1 MVVGLFGL
9 YHIYLEAF
17 STMPGFFYE
26 PIDRK
31 TFFKASGVLT
41 ATALMSRTLNANQK
55 TDESSQV
62 RIALLSDTHIPADV
76 NEAYRGFRPA
86 ENLRVVV
93 AHVAESAPAAAL
105 INGDAARLAGS
116 EADYRELKS
125 LLQPLAHKT
134 PIHIGLGNH
143 DDRRNF
149 FKIFPA
155 TEKSAVEGKH
165 VSIFEAA
172 GTRFIVL
179 DSLLYVNKVAGL
191 LGKATRS
198 WLKTYLQ
205 EVDKKPTL
213 FFVHHTL
220 SDGDGSLLDF
230 DRFFEIVRPHKQ
242 IKAIF
247 YGHSHRYHV
256 EQKDHVYLINQP
268 ALGYNFNDN
277 EPVGWLDATFSPKG
291 VDLTL
296 RAIAGNKKGNDETK
310 AIVWA

>member
-1 MVVGLFGL
+1 
-9 YHIYLEAF
+9 
-17 STMPGFFYE
+17 MPGFFYE

-41 ATALMSRTLNANQK
+41 TTALISRTLGANQK
-55 TDESSQV
+55 TDGSNKT
-62 RIALLSDTHIPADV
+62 RIALLSDTHVPADV

-93 AHVAESAPAAAL
+93 EQVAESVPAAAL

-125 LLQPLAHKT
+125 LLQPLAHET

-155 TEKSAVEGKH
+155 TEKSAVDGKH
-165 VSIFEAA
+165 VSVFESA
-172 GTRFIVL
+172 GTRFIIL

-198 WLKTYLQ
+198 WLKTYLDQ
-205 EVDKKPTL
+205 ASRKPTL

-220 SDGDGSLLDF
+220 GDEDSNLLDF
-230 DRFFEIVRPHKQ
+230 DRFFEIVRPHRHV
-242 IKAIF
+242 KAIF
-247 YGHSHRYHV
+247 YGHSHRYHIK
-256 EQKDHVYLINQP
+256 QKEHIYLINQP
-268 ALGYNFNDN
+268 ARGYNFSDN
-277 EPVGWLDATFSPKG
+277 EPVGWLDATFSPQG

-296 RAIAGNKKGNDETK
+296 RAIAGNKKGNGETK
-310 AIVWA
+310 VIAWA

>member
-1 MVVGLFGL
+1 
-9 YHIYLEAF
+9 
-17 STMPGFFYE
+17 MPGFFYE
-26 PIDRK
+26 PIGRK
-31 TFFKASGVLT
+31 TFFKASGMLT
-41 ATALMSRTLNANQK
+41 ATALMSRAFGANQK
-55 TDESSQV
+55 TDESNQT

-76 NEAYRGFRPA
+76 NEVYRGFRPA

-93 AHVAESAPAAAL
+93 EQVAESAPTAAL

-116 EADYRELKS
+116 EADYHELKS

-155 TEKSAVEGKH
+155 KKKSTVNGKH
-165 VSIFEAA
+165 VSVFDAA
-172 GTRFIVL
+172 GTRFIIL
-179 DSLLYVNKVAGL
+179 DSLLYVNKTAGL

-198 WLKTYLQ
+198 WLKTYLDQ
-205 EVDKKPTL
+205 ASRKPTL

-220 SDGDGSLLDF
+220 GDEDSHLLDF
-230 DRFFEIVRPHKQ
+230 DRFFEIVRPHRHV
-242 IKAIF
+242 KAIF

-256 EQKDHVYLINQP
+256 DQKDHIYLINQP

-277 EPVGWLDATFSPKG
+277 EPVGWLDATFSPQG

-296 RAIAGNKKGNDETK
+296 RAIAGNKKGNGEK
-310 AIVWA
+310 KVIAWA

>member
-1 MVVGLFGL
+1 
-9 YHIYLEAF
+9 
-17 STMPGFFYE
+17 MPGFFHE

-41 ATALMSRTLNANQK
+41 TTALMSRTLGANQE
-55 TDESSQV
+55 TDGSNQT
-62 RIALLSDTHIPADV
+62 RIALLSDTHVPADV

-93 AHVAESAPAAAL
+93 EQVAESVPAAAL

-125 LLQPLAHKT
+125 LLQPLAHET

-155 TEKSAVEGKH
+155 TEKSAVDGKH
-165 VSIFEAA
+165 VSVFESA
-172 GTRFIVL
+172 GTRFIIL

-198 WLKTYLQ
+198 WLKTYLDQ
-205 EVDKKPTL
+205 ASRKPTL

-220 SDGDGSLLDF
+220 GDEDSNLLDF
-230 DRFFEIVRPHKQ
+230 DRFFEIVRPHRHV
-242 IKAIF
+242 KAIF
-247 YGHSHRYHV
+247 YGHSHRYHIK
-256 EQKDHVYLINQP
+256 QKEHIYLINQP

-277 EPVGWLDATFSPKG
+277 EPVGWLDATFSPQG

-296 RAIAGNKKGNDETK
+296 RAIAGNKKGNGETK

>member
-1 MVVGLFGL
+1 
-9 YHIYLEAF
+9 
-17 STMPGFFYE
+17 MPGFFYE

-31 TFFKASGVLT
+31 KFFRASGVLT

-155 TEKSAVEGKH
+155 TKKSTVKGKH

-191 LGKATRS
+191 LGKSTRT
-198 WLKTYLQ
+198 WMKNYLDRA
-205 EVDKKPTL
+205 EKRPTL

-220 SDGDGSLLDF
+220 GDGDGDLLDF
-230 DRFFEIVRPHKQ
+230 NRFFEIVSPHKHV
-242 IKAIF
+242 KAIF

-256 EQKDHVYLINQP
+256 EQKDHIYLINQP

-277 EPVGWLDATFSPKG
+277 EPVGWLDATFSPQG

-296 RAIAGNKKGNDETK
+296 RAIAGNKKGNEETK
-310 AIVWA
+310 SIAWA

>member
-1 MVVGLFGL
+1 
-9 YHIYLEAF
+9 
-17 STMPGFFYE
+17 MPGFFYE
-26 PIDRK
+26 PIGRK
-31 TFFKASGVLT
+31 TFFKASGMLT
-41 ATALMSRTLNANQK
+41 ATALMSRAFGANQK
-55 TDESSQV
+55 TDESNQT

-76 NEAYRGFRPA
+76 NEVYRGFRPA

-93 AHVAESAPAAAL
+93 EQVAESAPTAAL

-116 EADYRELKS
+116 EADYHELKS

-155 TEKSAVEGKH
+155 KKKSTVNGKH
-165 VSIFEAA
+165 VSVFDAA
-172 GTRFIVL
+172 GTRFIIL
-179 DSLLYVNKVAGL
+179 DSLLYVNKTAGL

-198 WLKTYLQ
+198 WLKTYLDQ
-205 EVDKKPTL
+205 ASRKPTL

-220 SDGDGSLLDF
+220 GDEDSHLLDF
-230 DRFFEIVRPHKQ
+230 DRFFEIVRPHRHV
-242 IKAIF
+242 KAIF

-256 EQKDHVYLINQP
+256 DQKDHIYLINQP

-277 EPVGWLDATFSPKG
+277 EPVGWLDATFSPQG
-291 VDLTL
+291 VHLTL

-310 AIVWA
+310 VIAWA

>member
-1 MVVGLFGL
+1 
-9 YHIYLEAF
+9 
-17 STMPGFFYE
+17 MPGFFHE

-31 TFFKASGVLT
+31 TFFKASGALT
-41 ATALMSRTLNANQK
+41 TTALMSRTLGANQK
-55 TDESSQV
+55 TDGSNQT
-62 RIALLSDTHIPADV
+62 RIALLSDTHVPADV

-93 AHVAESAPAAAL
+93 EQVAESVPAAAL

-125 LLQPLAHKT
+125 LLQPLAHET

-155 TEKSAVEGKH
+155 TEKSAVDGKH
-165 VSIFEAA
+165 VSVFESA
-172 GTRFIVL
+172 GTRFIIL

-198 WLKTYLQ
+198 WLKTYLDQ
-205 EVDKKPTL
+205 ASRKPTL

-220 SDGDGSLLDF
+220 GDEDSNLLDF
-230 DRFFEIVRPHKQ
+230 DRFFEIVRPHRHV
-242 IKAIF
+242 KAIF
-247 YGHSHRYHV
+247 YGHSHRYHIK
-256 EQKDHVYLINQP
+256 QKEHIYLINQP

-277 EPVGWLDATFSPKG
+277 EPVGWLDATFSPQG

-296 RAIAGNKKGNDETK
+296 RAIAGNKKGNGETK

>member
-1 MVVGLFGL
+1 
-9 YHIYLEAF
+9 
-17 STMPGFFYE
+17 
-26 PIDRK
+26 
-31 TFFKASGVLT
+31 
-41 ATALMSRTLNANQK
+41 MSRTLGANQK
-55 TDESSQV
+55 TDDSNQT

-76 NEAYRGFRPA
+76 NEVYRGSRPT
-86 ENLRVVV
+86 ENLKAVVKQ
-93 AHVAESAPAAAL
+93 VAETAPAAAL
-105 INGDAARLAGS
+105 INGDAARLVGA
-116 EADYRELKS
+116 EDDYLMLKS
-125 LLQPLAHKT
+125 LLKPLAHIV

-143 DDRRNF
+143 DDRHNF

-155 TEKSAVEGKH
+155 AEKSAVDGKH

-172 GTRFIVL
+172 GTRFIIL
-179 DSLLYVNKVAGL
+179 DSLLYVNKTAGI
-191 LGKATRS
+191 LGKDTRS

-230 DRFFEIVRPHKQ
+230 DRFFEIVRPHKHV
-242 IKAIF
+242 KAIF

-256 EQKDHVYLINQP
+256 EQKDHIYFINQP

-277 EPVGWLDATFSPKG
+277 EPVGWLDATFSPQG

-296 RAIAGNKKGNDETK
+296 RAVAGNKKGNDETR

>member
-1 MVVGLFGL
+1 
-9 YHIYLEAF
+9 
-17 STMPGFFYE
+17 MPGFFYE
-26 PIDRK
+26 PVDRK

-41 ATALMSRTLNANQK
+41 ATALVSRAFAANQE
-55 TDESSQV
+55 TDESDQT

-76 NEAYRGFRPA
+76 NESYRGFRPA

-93 AHVAESAPAAAL
+93 EQVAESAPAAAL

-125 LLQPLAHKT
+125 LLQPLAQKT

-155 TEKSAVEGKH
+155 TKKSAVEGKH
-165 VSIFEAA
+165 VSVFEAA

-198 WLKTYLQ
+198 WLKTYLDQ
-205 EVDKKPTL
+205 SSRKPTL

-220 SDGDGSLLDF
+220 GDEDSHLLDF
-230 DRFFEIVRPHKQ
+230 DRFFEIVRPHRHV
-242 IKAIF
+242 KAIF

-256 EQKDHVYLINQP
+256 DQKDHIYLINQP

-277 EPVGWLDATFSPKG
+277 EPVGWLDATFSPQG

-296 RAIAGNKKGNDETK
+296 RAIAGNKKGNNETK
-310 AIVWA
+310 VIAWA